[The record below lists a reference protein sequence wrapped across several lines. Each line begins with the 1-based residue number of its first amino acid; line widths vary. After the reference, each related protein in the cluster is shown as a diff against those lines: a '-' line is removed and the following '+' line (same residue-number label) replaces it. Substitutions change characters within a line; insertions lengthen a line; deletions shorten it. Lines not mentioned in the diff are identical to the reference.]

1 MSERPDAWVPCLWT
15 PRLRAG
21 GDTWPPAQARPPPP
35 VTAGDLRGSPSCW
48 GAGRPGWKA
57 PPRTLEGGGGE
68 TRLFALLTPVLTSD
82 GPLRC
87 CSPRRRHRVGPSPSP
102 RLPPGG
108 PSLGDRRAGVQGVPR
123 SDVGSRLSHC
133 TRCRPPPPA
142 PRGRSPG
149 REEGS
154 RRAGLARTAVPAVRS
169 LATGRGLCA
178 PLCLPSAF
186 LTRGWGHVARREEV
200 PPSGHAATAGP

>member
-1 MSERPDAWVPCLWT
+1 MPRDRQGNSFWKEPEAPVSERPDAWVPCLWT
-15 PRLRAG
+15 PWLGAG

-35 VTAGDLRGSPSCW
+35 VTAGDRPGSPSCW
-48 GAGRPGWKA
+48 GAGCPGWKA

-68 TRLFALLTPVLTSD
+68 TGLFALLTPVLTSD

-133 TRCRPPPPA
+133 TRCRPSPRPPPHVAAA
-142 PRGRSPG
+142 PAGKKAAAGQVWRGQLSLRSG
-149 REEGS
+149 AW
-154 RRAGLARTAVPAVRS
+154 RRGGDSV
-169 LATGRGLCA
+169 
-178 PLCLPSAF
+178 PLCVSPLPS
-186 LTRGWGHVARREEV
+186 
-200 PPSGHAATAGP
+200 